1 MTFRFY
7 ASGSFQSVLADTYG
21 LTQGCVSRVINRVKD
36 VLYTASLRETRI
48 PRGLEEARVTK
59 RKLYGIANFPNV
71 IGIIDGTH
79 IPIAAPPVDEE
90 LYINRKNFHS
100 LNIQVVCNADYIF
113 QDYCCRSPG
122 STYDSF
128 VWENSIL
135 NRRFQR
141 GEFGDAFLLG
151 DSGYPVNI
159 HLMTPIGM
167 PANAGEQRFNI
178 SLKKTRVVVE

>member
-36 VLYTASLRETRI
+36 VLYTASHRETRI
-48 PRGLEEARVTK
+48 PRGLEEAKVTK

-113 QDYCCRSPG
+113 QDYCCRFPG

-128 VWENSIL
+128 V
-135 NRRFQR
+135 
-141 GEFGDAFLLG
+141 
-151 DSGYPVNI
+151 
-159 HLMTPIGM
+159 
-167 PANAGEQRFNI
+167 
-178 SLKKTRVVVE
+178 